1 MRRKIY
7 AKYAVY
13 AVGFVVKCMSQE
25 TVINSEQAP
34 EPVGLYPHARRV
46 GNLLFLSGVGP
57 RERGTKKIPGVE
69 LDENDEII
77 SYDIETQC
85 RSVFQNVKYILEEA
99 GSAWEK
105 IVDVTVFL
113 TNMKDD
119 FQIYNRIYAEY
130 FAENQPCRTTVE
142 INCLPTPIAIEL
154 KVIATI
160 D

>member
-1 MRRKIY
+1 MNDSK
-7 AKYAVY
+7 
-13 AVGFVVKCMSQE
+13 
-25 TVINSEQAP
+25 INSSKAP
-34 EPVGLYPHARRV
+34 EPVGLYPHARKV

-57 RERGTKKIPGVE
+57 RERGNTKIPGVE
-69 LDENDEII
+69 LDANGNIS

-85 RSVFQNVKYILEEA
+85 HSVFKNIKYILEDA
-99 GSAWEK
+99 GSSWDK

-119 FQIYNRIYAEY
+119 FKIYNRIYAEY
-130 FAENQPCRTTVE
+130 FKDNQPCRTTVE

-160 D
+160 